1 MLLGDSEILARIKQ
15 GGLIKPFKEQ
25 NLQPASYDLTL
36 GGEFLFP
43 RPDILELG
51 KEPVY
56 CRSTVGYCV
65 LTPGGFCLAT
75 TVEQINLPLDLV
87 GRVEGRSSL
96 GRLGLAVH
104 VTAGFIDPGFQG
116 QITLEIVNHGPN
128 TIRLLSGIRIAQ
140 IAFEVVHGCT
150 KGYTGKYQG
159 QKGVVGSKIFM
170 DAEVSKP

>member
-1 MLLGDSEILARIKQ
+1 MLLGNSEILARIKQ

-36 GGEFLFP
+36 GDEFLFP
-43 RPDILELG
+43 RPGRLEPG
-51 KEPVY
+51 DKPAYY
-56 CRSTVGYCV
+56 CSDLSCCS
-65 LTPGGFCLAT
+65 LMPGGFCLAT
-75 TVEQINLPLDLV
+75 TTEKIFLPLDLV

-104 VTAGFIDPGFQG
+104 ITAGFIDPGFKG
-116 QITLEIVNHGPN
+116 RITLEIANHGLN
-128 TIRLLSGIRIAQ
+128 TIKLISGMRIAQ
-140 IAFEVVHGCT
+140 IAFELVQGCT

-170 DAEVSKP
+170 DAEVK